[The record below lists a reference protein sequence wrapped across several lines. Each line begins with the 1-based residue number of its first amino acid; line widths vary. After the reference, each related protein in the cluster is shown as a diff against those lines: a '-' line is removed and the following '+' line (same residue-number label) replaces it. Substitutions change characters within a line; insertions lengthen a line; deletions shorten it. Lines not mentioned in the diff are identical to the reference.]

1 MTMTSLHK
9 PLDMY
14 KNKSTIKLSLQAAP
28 LWSTRDRELI
38 IHSLRGR
45 EN

>member
-1 MTMTSLHK
+1 MTSLHK

-14 KNKSTIKLSLQAAP
+14 KYNSAIKLSLQAAMIHC
-28 LWSTRDRELI
+28 DRELI